1 MPITVIRNADWIVA
15 FDEATGGHVYMR
27 GGDVA
32 FDGSKLIHVGGP
44 YEGEAAKVIDGA
56 GRMVMPGLVN
66 IHSHPSSEAMTKGW
80 NDELGSPKLYGSSL
94 YEFMPLFRCDADG
107 VPACATVCYSE
118 LLLSGVTTLVD
129 LSVAWDGWLDHFAA
143 SGLRGVVAPM
153 YRSARWFTRNGHV
166 TEYEFDAKAGEKAMA
181 EAMALLDMAAKHPSR
196 RLSGMVSPS
205 QIDTCTPEL
214 IKDSFAEAKRRR
226 LPFQIHAAQS
236 VVEFHEITRR
246 HGMTPVEWLLS
257 LGVLSPRSII
267 GHGIFLDSH
276 TSAHWPATGDLET
289 LAETGTTVAHC
300 PVVFHRR
307 GIALQ
312 TFGRYVAAGV
322 AMGIGTDTYPHN
334 MLEEMRAVAIT
345 ARLMAED
352 VYDLRTADVFEAATL
367 GGARALGRS
376 DIGRLSVGAKADL
389 VLVDV
394 THPNMRPVRD
404 PMRSLIYAAADRAV
418 KTVIVDGK
426 TVVENGR
433 VLTMDHEKAAAD
445 LEAAQRRAEPKV
457 AALDWAGR
465 DHLTISPLMLPVRAF
480 PKAKAKAKGKAKDK
494 AVKSGKPTATP
505 AKAKT

>member
-1 MPITVIRNADWIVA
+1 MFSLDGERAEKLVESGDTDGLLALVSPAAGDDSRLANFLIASVSLPDGMVPDDVRFLAGVDCLGNAETSDDLLAESLVIGRPLLGVSWLARPVVA
-15 FDEATGGHVYMR
+15 VLTGASNLVLRAFGDSTNVTETRLSRDELQQMVDEA
-27 GGDVA
+27 
-32 FDGSKLIHVGGP
+32 
-44 YEGEAAKVIDGA
+44 
-56 GRMVMPGLVN
+56 
-66 IHSHPSSEAMTKGW
+66 
-80 NDELGSPKLYGSSL
+80 
-94 YEFMPLFRCDADG
+94 
-107 VPACATVCYSE
+107 
-118 LLLSGVTTLVD
+118 
-129 LSVAWDGWLDHFAA
+129 AA
-143 SGLRGVVAPM
+143 SGSV
-153 YRSARWFTRNGHV
+153 
-166 TEYEFDAKAGEKAMA
+166 DAKAGEKAMA
-181 EAMALLDMAAKHPSR
+181 EAMALLDKAAKHPSR

-257 LGVLSPRSII
+257 LGVLSPCSII

-376 DIGRLSVGAKADL
+376 DIGRLSVGAKADI

-418 KTVIVDGK
+418 KTVIVDGR

-445 LEAAQRRAEPKV
+445 LEAAQRRAEPRV
-457 AALDWAGR
+457 AVLDWAGR
-465 DHLTISPLMLPVRAF
+465 DHLKISPLMLPVRAS
-480 PKAKAKAKGKAKDK
+480 PKVKAKPNAKAKSGKAGK
-494 AVKSGKPTATP
+494 AAAPP